1 MNTNPGINR
10 YLVPGNWISYSVF
23 EVAQPL
29 IEAKSAAQ
37 VLNRLP
43 YLSQWIEE
51 AREEQLRLEAAG
63 TTRIEGAVFSESE
76 QEQALSHDPKPVVDL
91 THSQR
96 QLRCA
101 NATYRWIA
109 TLPASRPVNA
119 ELILN
124 IHRRMVTG
132 CDDDHCE
139 PGAIRR
145 SDVEATFGVPPCR
158 GARGG
163 EELAEA
169 MKLLVAAISREYRG
183 HDRIIQAIA
192 AHYHLGAMHPFG
204 DGNGRTARAV
214 EAHMLRAAGVNGQVF
229 VSLSNYY
236 YEHQDRYLEALYETR
251 RHGHDLTPILK
262 FGLGAIESQCNRLA
276 DEVLNHNKR
285 VLGREFAH
293 SLFGK
298 LRSQRR
304 RALGERQLAIIRTLL
319 DAGPL
324 PLPDLVNRVRDHYA
338 DLKYPNRALLR
349 DLNGLFAL
357 DALEFEDGQFSID
370 LDWPQKYSESE
381 LLERFE
387 KMPSASSHRSLIPAD
402 LSRLLGRTN

>member
-1 MNTNPGINR
+1 M
-10 YLVPGNWISYSVF
+10 PGNWISYSVV

-29 IEAKSAAQ
+29 VEARTAAQ
-37 VLNRLP
+37 ILNRLP
-43 YLSQWIEE
+43 YLSQWIEQ

-76 QEQALSHDPKPVVDL
+76 QEQALAHDPQPIADL

-101 NATYRWIA
+101 NEAYRWIA
-109 TLPASRPVNA
+109 SLPANRPVNA
-119 ELILN
+119 DLILS

-169 MKLLVAAISREYRG
+169 LDLLVAAISREYRD

-192 AHYHLGAMHPFG
+192 AHYQLGAMHPFG
-204 DGNGRTARAV
+204 DGNGRTARAT
-214 EAHMLRAAGVNGQVF
+214 EAYMLRAAGVNDQVF

-251 RHGHDLTPILK
+251 RRGHDLTPILK
-262 FGLGAIESQCNRLA
+262 FALGAIASQCNRLA
-276 DEVLNHNKR
+276 DEVLNQNKR
-285 VLGREFAH
+285 VLCREFAQ

-319 DAGPL
+319 DAGQMPL
-324 PLPDLVNRVRDHYA
+324 SELASRIRHQYA
-338 DLKYPNRALLR
+338 DLKYPNRALFR
-349 DLNGLFAL
+349 DLNGLLAL
-357 DALEFEDGQFSID
+357 DALEFEDRQISID
-370 LDWPQKYSESE
+370 LDWPQKFSESE

-387 KMPSASSHRSLIPAD
+387 KMPSASSHRSLIAAD